1 MCTSVY
7 RYLNWWGTEKLI
19 CIFCCHGNQRPTN
32 GSQRELFFCVYKFV
46 LFFLPASKKGALYC
60 SSTKTQQTRREAS
73 CDFLITDF
81 IHYRLLI
88 FFWRTISIHRSSN
101 AFRKKFSNFINVNK
115 QTVCLLLYIE
125 SFRATTLWIV
135 NTKIHFLFHLLLE
148 NNFGVKEKLCMKI
161 AQFVSLIDLL
171 IIMLELTRFWIYFY

>member
-1 MCTSVY
+1 MQLLVTS
-7 RYLNWWGTEKLI
+7 
-19 CIFCCHGNQRPTN
+19 RPKN
-32 GSQRELFFCVYKFV
+32 V
-46 LFFLPASKKGALYC
+46 
-60 SSTKTQQTRREAS
+60 
-73 CDFLITDF
+73 
-81 IHYRLLI
+81 
-88 FFWRTISIHRSSN
+88 
-101 AFRKKFSNFINVNK
+101 INVNK

-148 NNFGVKEKLCMKI
+148 KNFGVKEKLCMKI